1 MKENEKIVTEFLK
14 MMSER
19 KSEDTFEKFYHED
32 AEQIEY
38 PNLVT
43 KNIARRSLK
52 DLKIGSER
60 GRKIMSKEIY
70 EIKNLY
76 SLDNIVILEAVW
88 KGTLSIP
95 IGKLKIVEE
104 MIAYFAQFFEIKD
117 GKIFRQRNYDC
128 FEPLD

>member
-1 MKENEKIVTEFLK
+1 MNENEKIVTEFLK

-19 KSEDTFEKFYHED
+19 KSEDNFEKFYHQD

-43 KNIARRSLK
+43 KNVAKRSLE

-60 GRKIMSKEIY
+60 GRKIMSKEVY
-70 EIKNLY
+70 EIKKLY
-76 SLDNIVILEAVW
+76 SFENIVILEAVW
-88 KGTLSIP
+88 KGTISIP
-95 IGKLKIVEE
+95 IGKLQIGEE
-104 MIAYFAQFFEIKD
+104 MVAYFAQFFEIKD